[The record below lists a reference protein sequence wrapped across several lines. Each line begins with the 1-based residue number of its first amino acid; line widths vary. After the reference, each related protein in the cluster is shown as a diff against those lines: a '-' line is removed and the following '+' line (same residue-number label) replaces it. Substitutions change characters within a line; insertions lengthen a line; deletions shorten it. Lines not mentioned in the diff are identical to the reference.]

1 MSDIGV
7 MDQVAVRTRRGQLKA
22 NHQIRATFETV
33 RLVIIADVLPFVNNF
48 PCHLCIAVGRGRVG
62 SFGVNRCPLRR
73 VRPLMID
80 EMTML
85 KPPTELGFCDASC
98 NSL

>member
-1 MSDIGV
+1 

-22 NHQIRATFETV
+22 NHQIRTTFETA
-33 RLVIIADVLPFVNNF
+33 RRVIIADVMPPINNF
-48 PCHLCIAVGRGRVG
+48 PCHLCIAVGRGHVVG
-62 SFGVNRCPLRR
+62 SFGVPS

-85 KPPTELGFCDASC
+85 KPPTERGFCDASC
-98 NSL
+98 TGNL